1 MARLAARQHG
11 AVSFAQL
18 GLLSMGRGAIQHRV
32 AHARFYRRHRGVY
45 LVMAPAIAPPL
56 ACLMAAVLAC
66 SGRAVVGHRSAAW
79 LWGFV
84 PAPPDR
90 VEVTVDAASVWQV
103 AGIVKHRDRLQRREV
118 TRRRGIPVTSAARTL
133 IDYAGDATPAELERA
148 VEKARRDRLV
158 SSRGLRTAL
167 RRAPRGRGAGLEA
180 VLDSRQG
187 PVLTRSEAE
196 VRFVELVRAA
206 QLSRPEHNVRVG
218 RFEVDTL
225 WREEGLVVEIDGY
238 AFHSGRAAFERDR
251 SRDAELQ
258 AAGLRVLR
266 FTWRQLVHEPEVVL
280 ARVAQ
285 SLVARPGFRQRPPR
299 SA

>member
-11 AVSFAQL
+11 AVSFVQL
-18 GLLSMGRGAIQHRV
+18 GLLGMGRGAIQHRV
-32 AHARFYRRHRGVY
+32 ARARLHRRHRGVY

-66 SGRAVVGHRSAAW
+66 GGRAVVSHRSAAW
-79 LWGFV
+79 LWGFA
-84 PAPPDR
+84 PAPLDR
-90 VEVTVDAASVWQV
+90 VEVTIDAASVWQV
-103 AGIVKHRDRLQRREV
+103 AGIDKHRGRLERRDV

-133 IDYAGDATPAELERA
+133 IDYAGDATTAELERA
-148 VEKARRDRLV
+148 VEMARRDGLV
-158 SSRGLRTAL
+158 SSRGLRAAL
-167 RRAPRGRGAGLEA
+167 QRAPRGRGARLEA

-187 PVLTRSEAE
+187 PALTRSEAE
-196 VRFVELVRAA
+196 VRFAELMRAGR
-206 QLSRPEHNVRVG
+206 LRLPEHNVRVG
-218 RFEVDTL
+218 SFEVDAL

-285 SLVARPGFRQRPPR
+285 SLVARPGLRRPPPR